1 MRKKIVLFMCTLLFS
16 VGICGCGKQNEEVT
30 DTIAV
35 ASNDWAGAFNRL
47 AKVQSDVMVSTQIL
61 DNHNYS
67 IIEGNPDNYWNNEN
81 YHYLRFV
88 PMDSK
93 ILPYTQYFTSDVDI
107 ASIQTPMSELL
118 ANNGYTL
125 AALNKVGDN
134 HYSFEITYDDKS
146 WRTWKKVY
154 KEKNVD
160 CVYDAAHDWLQMSTT
175 VSEDFGK
182 QNYEEDLYEFAD
194 LGDGIY
200 VFQNESE
207 RMYVKYNEQGNIVEF
222 HHTVLPD
229 VTETMALE
237 YFKEENDAENDMQ
250 AVYNGIV
257 NADNSTNH
265 SVEENTTNE
274 EEYGLYYT
282 KETNSLFKHLDEI
295 NPEWVKAADNFQSI
309 IDYKDHVLSVSVK
322 NNLTDKMESFSVKE
336 IIQEE
341 NISETVQDAT
351 GTGENQ

>member
-1 MRKKIVLFMCTLLFS
+1 M
-16 VGICGCGKQNEEVT
+16 
-30 DTIAV
+30 A
-35 ASNDWAGAFNRL
+35 
-47 AKVQSDVMVSTQIL
+47 STQIL

-351 GTGENQ
+351 GAGENQ